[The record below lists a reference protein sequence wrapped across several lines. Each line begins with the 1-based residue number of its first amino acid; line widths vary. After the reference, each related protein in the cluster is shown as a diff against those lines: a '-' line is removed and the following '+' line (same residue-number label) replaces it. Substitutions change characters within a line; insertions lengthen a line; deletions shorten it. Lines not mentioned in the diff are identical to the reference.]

1 MDMFRKFSI
10 VVAALSILWGSA
22 AAESQ
27 QVLLDRAKS
36 LLEHGRY
43 ADARHEYMRLKLD
56 SKAAN
61 EDIVQ
66 QVEYGLT
73 VCAVR
78 LDDNIAEQRMKSFL
92 TRYPG
97 LYTRQMSVSS
107 WRYTTVRLS
116 SGQRQRR
123 SLRRCLTSRLQ
134 RLIVSVTT

>member
-78 LDDNIAEQRMKSFL
+78 LDDNIAEQRMY
-92 TRYPG
+92 RYI
-97 LYTRQMSVSS
+97 S
-107 WRYTTVRLS
+107 WHYVIFI
-116 SGQRQRR
+116 
-123 SLRRCLTSRLQ
+123 C
-134 RLIVSVTT
+134 

>member
-97 LYTRQMSVSS
+97 SVHSAD
-107 WRYTTVRLS
+107 VRFLLALHYCETE
-116 SGQRQRR
+116 QWQRR